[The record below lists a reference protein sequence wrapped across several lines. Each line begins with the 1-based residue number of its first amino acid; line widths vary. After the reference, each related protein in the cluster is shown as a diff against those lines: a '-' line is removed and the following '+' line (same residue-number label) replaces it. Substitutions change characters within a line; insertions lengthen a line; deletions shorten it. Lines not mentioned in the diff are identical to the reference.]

1 MLRDNAEGKKK
12 REENIKFSCVLSL
25 IISVSE
31 EAVKVFLSREAITEE
46 IK

>member
-1 MLRDNAEGKKK
+1 VLRDNAEGKKK

-31 EAVKVFLSREAITEE
+31 EAVKVFFIT
-46 IK
+46 